1 MRLTFNCCSC
11 KLLNI
16 GALARYTGRVWIV
29 CYVAIDGGD
38 DIMEHNDVLSVGLCT
53 NDRSFCDQLK
63 ITTANSLS
71 KHFSCYR
78 NNGEASAIF

>member
-1 MRLTFNCCSC
+1 MRLNFNCCSC

-16 GALARYTGRVWIV
+16 GALAKYSLDV
-29 CYVAIDGGD
+29 CYAAVDGGD

-53 NDRSFCDQLK
+53 NDKSFCDQLK

-71 KHFSCYR
+71 KHFSCHR
-78 NNGEASAIF
+78 NNDEASAIF